1 MSNRRPFVDELFL
14 REDEIARRL
23 GQTPRDWESKAIV
36 LEREGLPPK
45 DPFFG
50 LRYWPAVRAF
60 LDHRYDLKPTGV
72 HKVDGEEIWS

>member
-1 MSNRRPFVDELFL
+1 MSNRRAIGELFL
-14 REDEIARRL
+14 PEDEIARRL

-60 LDHRYDLKPTGV
+60 LDRRSGLQIASVLG
-72 HKVDGEEIWS
+72 VDGRETWA